1 MHEGEVRPVDMP
13 PIRTVER
20 QTLVERVYNLLL
32 QNICS
37 GSLAPGQKLV
47 IDNLA
52 KQMNVSITP
61 VREALRRLQHEG
73 LITEVPYSGVHVSR
87 LAIDEIFELFSIRGV
102 LEGYALRR
110 ITEVLTAEHLD
121 RVKVE
126 LAVLEEISES
136 GDTSRFRKQN
146 IRFHDTL
153 LDANAN
159 GPLREMIEQLYRKT
173 ERYRAAGAVLTV
185 GYIRAAQ
192 VQHREIVR
200 LLEAGHAA
208 DVERLTRE
216 HALTFARYLSRYLR
230 GEQP

>member
-1 MHEGEVRPVDMP
+1 MH

-32 QNICS
+32 QSICS
-37 GSLAPGQKLV
+37 GSLPPGQKLV

-73 LITEVPYSGVHVSR
+73 LITEVPYSGVHVSQ
-87 LAIDEIFELFSIRGV
+87 LSIDEIFELFSIRGV

-110 ITEVLTAEHLD
+110 ITEALTAEHLD
-121 RVKVE
+121 RVKTE

-146 IRFHDTL
+146 VRFHDTL
-153 LDANAN
+153 LDADVGNS
-159 GPLREMIEQLYRKT
+159 LREMIEQLYRKT
-173 ERYRAAGAVLTV
+173 ERYRAAGAVLTIS
-185 GYIRAAQ
+185 YIRAAQ
-192 VQHREIVR
+192 EQHREIVR
-200 LLEAGHAA
+200 LFEDGNAA
-208 DVERLTRE
+208 EVERLTRE
-216 HALTFARYLSRYLR
+216 HALTFARHLSDHLR
-230 GEQP
+230 GEQS